1 MKIDRNNYEDFLIQK
16 LEGQLSNEQNAE
28 LDLFLHNNSD
38 IQSEWEAFELI
49 RLIPDESV
57 VYEHKE
63 LLKKKESAGIIPF
76 YRTLMYATSIAASL
90 LLVFF
95 ISQKYF
101 FKQTQ
106 KNPSLV
112 AVNNSIKNN
121 KTENDTSE
129 VKSLNNN
136 LIVAENYSSNN
147 QSSNGSENK
156 TINNL
161 QKTNSS
167 LITNQINQVRIS
179 DDIQPMK
186 PIVAG
191 VVRTFPR
198 VSYASFIWTKGLTVP
213 HSPSRSVNEAGAW
226 LQVASILGSEI
237 IRLSGRGERLNK
249 APLELQFKNKPVQ
262 LNINNPYL
270 RLNKFLSI
278 KKKNSNN
285 K

>member
-38 IQSEWEAFELI
+38 IQSEWEAFELT
-49 RLIPDESV
+49 RLIPDESLV
-57 VYEHKE
+57 FEHKE
-63 LLKKKESAGIIPF
+63 LLKKKESVGIIPV

-90 LLVFF
+90 LLVFLV
-95 ISQKYF
+95 SQKYF
-101 FKQTQ
+101 INQAQ
-106 KNPSLV
+106 KNPSIV
-112 AVNNSIKNN
+112 AVNNSIKNY
-121 KTENDTSE
+121 KTENVTSE
-129 VKSLNNN
+129 VKPLNNN
-136 LIVAENYSSNN
+136 LIVAEHYSSNN

-156 TINNL
+156 SINDF
-161 QKTNSS
+161 QKTNSG
-167 LITNQINQVRIS
+167 LISNQITQVRIS
-179 DDIQPMK
+179 DNIQPMK

-191 VVRTFPR
+191 AMKTYPR

-270 RLNKFLSI
+270 RLNKFLSF

>member
-38 IQSEWEAFELI
+38 IQSEWEAFELT
-49 RLIPDESV
+49 RLIPDERL

-63 LLKKKESAGIIPF
+63 LLKKNESVGIIPF

-95 ISQKYF
+95 VSQKYF

-121 KTENDTSE
+121 KTENVDSE
-129 VKSLNNN
+129 VKPLNNH
-136 LIVAENYSSNN
+136 LIVAEHYSSNN

-156 TINNL
+156 SINNL

-167 LITNQINQVRIS
+167 LITNQITQVRIS
-179 DDIQPMK
+179 SDIQPMK

-191 VVRTFPR
+191 AVRTFPR

-270 RLNKFLSI
+270 RLNKFLSF

>member
-38 IQSEWEAFELI
+38 IQSEWEAFELT
-49 RLIPDESV
+49 RLIPDESL

-63 LLKKKESAGIIPF
+63 LLKRKESAGIIPF
-76 YRTLMYATSIAASL
+76 YRTFMYATSIAASL

-95 ISQKYF
+95 VSQKYF
-101 FKQTQ
+101 FNQSP
-106 KNPSLV
+106 KNPLIV
-112 AVNNSIKNN
+112 AAKNSIKNN
-121 KTENDTSE
+121 KTERVATE
-129 VKSLNNN
+129 VKPLNNN
-136 LIVAENYSSNN
+136 LIVAENYSANTQKSD
-147 QSSNGSENK
+147 GSKDK
-156 TINNL
+156 TINYL
-161 QKTNSS
+161 QKTNSNLRAS
-167 LITNQINQVRIS
+167 QINQVRIS
-179 DDIQPMK
+179 DNIQPMK

-191 VVRTFPR
+191 AMKTYPR

-270 RLNKFLSI
+270 RLNKFLSF